1 MPQERRDLALT
12 VGAFGRAASQYNL
25 LSRREI
31 FGLSLD
37 AAKHELAT
45 MLQAVKGWIK
55 FFDEKGVEHG
65 SVEIPEQAILLPLR
79 STRKNRIKPSA
90 EVIQPSSCKRKP
102 LAR

>member
-1 MPQERRDLALT
+1 MALT
-12 VGAFGRAASQYNL
+12 VGAFGSAASQYNL
-25 LSRREI
+25 LSRCEI

-45 MLQAVKGWIK
+45 MLQAVKGWRE
-55 FFDEKGVEHG
+55 FFDEKGVEHR
-65 SVEIPEQAILLPLR
+65 SVEIPEQAILPPR
-79 STRKNRIKPSA
+79 STRRNRLKPS

>member
-25 LSRREI
+25 LSRCEI

-45 MLQAVKGWIK
+45 MLQAVKGWRE
-55 FFDEKGVEHG
+55 FFDGKGVEHG
-65 SVEIPEQAILLPLR
+65 SVEILEQAILP
-79 STRKNRIKPSA
+79 PSFYQEEPPQA
-90 EVIQPSSCKRKP
+90 
-102 LAR
+102 L